1 MPTEILVLHQ
11 VSKQVFGITALDGV
25 SFKLRA
31 GEIHGLLGENGAGKS
46 TLMKILDGALL
57 PDGGDIILKGKP
69 VQFLSPEDARQ
80 QGIAMVY
87 QELNLLPHLSV
98 AENIFISSL
107 PHALD

>member
-11 VSKQVFGITALDGV
+11 VSKQFFGITALDGV

-57 PDGGDIILKGKP
+57 PDGGRYHTERPSQYSSYHRRMRD
-69 VQFLSPEDARQ
+69 SRA
-80 QGIAMVY
+80 
-87 QELNLLPHLSV
+87 LPWYIR
-98 AENIFISSL
+98 N
-107 PHALD
+107 